1 MSKLLKMDSLRD
13 TVAVFRSIENVKRAI
28 RAFDKSQVVLVF
40 RRGDDTLGDDAFVV
54 GIILSMFEQVRW

>member
-1 MSKLLKMDSLRD
+1 MLKMDSLRD

-40 RRGDDTLGDDAFVV
+40 RRGDDTLGGGAFV
-54 GIILSMFEQVRW
+54 G